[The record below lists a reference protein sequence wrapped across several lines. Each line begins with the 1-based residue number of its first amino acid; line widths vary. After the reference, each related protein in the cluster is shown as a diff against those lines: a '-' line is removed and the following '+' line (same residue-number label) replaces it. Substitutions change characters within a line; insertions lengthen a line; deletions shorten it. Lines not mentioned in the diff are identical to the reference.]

1 MSKKTNII
9 ISCILSILFIV
20 SLFLPI
26 MKLSFGIE
34 INGFFGLF
42 ANFFRLI
49 LTESYVEY
57 LSVMGTIFTPIIL
70 LILIIW
76 SFREKLKMIPLSILS
91 FLTILGSFSWII
103 KYGGMDILL
112 FGYYFWLLLIVSV
125 IGFNFFKL
133 TKQKNAES

>member
-1 MSKKTNII
+1 
-9 ISCILSILFIV
+9 
-20 SLFLPI
+20 
-26 MKLSFGIE
+26 
-34 INGFFGLF
+34 
-42 ANFFRLI
+42 
-49 LTESYVEY
+49 
-57 LSVMGTIFTPIIL
+57 
-70 LILIIW
+70 
-76 SFREKLKMIPLSILS
+76 MIPLSILS